1 MHSIRKMDLNY
12 KNKDSLKIFH
22 FYTSEIKNNKKKKRK
37 TNNINI
43 LSGLAPSYK
52 KLTDTDLSKELPFFP
67 PKRKKRSKRLS
78 K

>member
-1 MHSIRKMDLNY
+1 MHSIRKMDLNS

-43 LSGLAPSYK
+43 LSGLPPSYK

>member
-43 LSGLAPSYK
+43 LSGLPPSYK
-52 KLTDTDLSKELPFFP
+52 KLANIDLSKELPFFST
-67 PKRKKRSKRLS
+67 KKK
-78 K
+78 KKI